1 MKINVTGGTLP
12 QQEID
17 YYTEAA
23 LKKYPNRNITAIDF
37 DVDGEYVNAT
47 YHFNDQP
54 FERIRRITGYLV
66 GTLQQRQARRGSR
79 PRKARVKLKQTS
91 AEKRRFCSY
100 KTKTQKSPAFAG
112 SKNTSIPASV

>member
-23 LKKYPNRNITAIDF
+23 LKKYPDRNITAIDF
-37 DVDGEYVNAT
+37 DVDGAYVNAT
-47 YHFNDQP
+47 YHFCDQP

-66 GTLQQRQARRGSR
+66 GTLDRFNNAKR
-79 PRKARVKLKQTS
+79 AEEADRVKHSL
-91 AEKRRFCSY
+91 
-100 KTKTQKSPAFAG
+100 
-112 SKNTSIPASV
+112 N

>member
-37 DVDGEYVNAT
+37 DIAT

-66 GTLQQRQARRGSR
+66 GTLDRFNNAKR
-79 PRKARVKLKQTS
+79 AEEADRVKHGL
-91 AEKRRFCSY
+91 
-100 KTKTQKSPAFAG
+100 
-112 SKNTSIPASV
+112 N